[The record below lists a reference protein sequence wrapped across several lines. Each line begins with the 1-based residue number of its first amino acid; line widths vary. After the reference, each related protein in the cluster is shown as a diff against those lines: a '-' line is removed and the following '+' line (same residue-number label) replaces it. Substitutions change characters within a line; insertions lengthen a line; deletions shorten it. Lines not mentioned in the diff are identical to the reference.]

1 MLQLCDNNFRIEID
15 IKDIKDIKEL
25 IIKNQKIIIW
35 LQNNIDTS
43 R

>member
-15 IKDIKDIKEL
+15 IKDIKEL

-35 LQNNIDTS
+35 LRNNIDTS

>member
-1 MLQLCDNNFRIEID
+1 MLQHCDNNFRIEI
-15 IKDIKDIKEL
+15 DIKDIKEL

-35 LQNNIDTS
+35 LRNNIDTS

>member
-15 IKDIKDIKEL
+15 IKDIKDIKES
-25 IIKNQKIIIW
+25 IIKNQKI
-35 LQNNIDTS
+35 LMRNNIDTS

>member
-15 IKDIKDIKEL
+15 IKDIRDIKES
-25 IIKNQKIIIW
+25 IIKNQKIW
-35 LQNNIDTS
+35 LRNNIDTS

>member
-1 MLQLCDNNFRIEID
+1 MLQHCDNNFRIEID

-35 LQNNIDTS
+35 LRNNIDTS

>member
-15 IKDIKDIKEL
+15 IKDIKDIKES
-25 IIKNQKIIIW
+25 IIKNQKIW
-35 LQNNIDTS
+35 LRNNIDTS